1 MEASVEEGIA
11 WQIRAIRKDRK
22 LTQSQ
27 LAEIIGTTQS
37 GVSRLEDPEYGKH
50 SIETLLAL
58 ANAFDCALSIRF
70 ISYAELAINSADL
83 SQAALTAESFANQRY
98 IIES

>member
-1 MEASVEEGIA
+1 MEEGIA

-50 SIETLLAL
+50 SIETLQAL

-83 SQAALTAESFANQRY
+83 SQAALAAESFANQRY